1 MLQQGPGLGGI
12 IPRGRPTSGQLQQTL
27 PLRPGVVVNENH
39 VDSGL
44 IRLTDPGLTNPG
56 LNPGLSSQ
64 GLTNQVLNNQGFNMQ
79 GSNNQGFNNQVL
91 INPGLL
97 NQGLGT
103 PQPIRL
109 STPNS
114 KAALTFGGL
123 QDMITKQRLLSQQQ
137 RLQEINRG
145 PAVVRGQSAAQGKD
159 FCS

>member
-1 MLQQGPGLGGI
+1 
-12 IPRGRPTSGQLQQTL
+12 
-27 PLRPGVVVNENH
+27 
-39 VDSGL
+39 
-44 IRLTDPGLTNPG
+44 
-56 LNPGLSSQ
+56 
-64 GLTNQVLNNQGFNMQ
+64 MQ
-79 GSNNQGFNNQVL
+79 GSNQNNQGFNNQVL

-97 NQGLGT
+97 NQGLNQGLGT
-103 PQPIRL
+103 SQPIRL

-159 FCS
+159 LCK